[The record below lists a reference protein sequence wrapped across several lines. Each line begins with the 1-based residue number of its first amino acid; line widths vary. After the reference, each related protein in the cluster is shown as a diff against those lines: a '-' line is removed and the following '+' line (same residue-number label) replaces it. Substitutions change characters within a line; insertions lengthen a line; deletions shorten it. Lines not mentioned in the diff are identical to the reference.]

1 MTFTLNWLD
10 GATTT
15 FNELQAEAERS
26 IKARQAR
33 KKKQQQT
40 SKAEGLFKQVKKC
53 LALLASNPRHP
64 GLQTHAYTSVEHPFV
79 SGEKV
84 FEAYAQNQTPG
95 AYRVFWCYG
104 PDKEQITVIAITEH
118 P

>member
-1 MTFTLNWLD
+1 MTFSVVWLGEARSAFD
-10 GATTT
+10 QLAV
-15 FNELQAEAERS
+15 AAERS
-26 IKARQAR
+26 IRAR
-33 KKKQQQT
+33 KAGKKRKP

-53 LALLASNPRHP
+53 LDFLATNPRHP
-64 GLQTHAYTSVEHPFV
+64 GLRTHAYSSMDHPYV
-79 SGEKV
+79 QGEKV

-104 PDKEQITVIAITEH
+104 PEKNQITVIAITEH